1 VAASGLLRRAVKEA
15 AVAADAVRR
24 PPRGVVVLIY
34 HRVGGASDLELDLPF
49 DVFAAQVEALAAS
62 GRVVTLGDALA
73 RLGRPVEDGGSAEDG
88 GSSGADPVV
97 VTFDDGTADFVEHA
111 LPILER
117 HRLPVTLYA
126 ATGFIDEGRPFPGD
140 GRPLSWPDLGDAYAT
155 GLVEVGSHTHGHR
168 LLDRLPP
175 DQVDDELDRSI
186 GLIGEHLGTPPLDF
200 AYPKAVAG
208 SAAADRAVRRRF
220 RSAALGGS
228 RPNPIGTTDP
238 YRRARSPIQRS
249 DGMRWFRRKLDGG
262 MAAEDGLRRVVNR
275 WRYVGATT

>member
-1 VAASGLLRRAVKEA
+1 VAPSGLLRRAIKEA

-34 HRVGGASDLELDLPF
+34 HRVGAGSGLELDLPVDLF
-49 DVFAAQVEALAAS
+49 EAQMEALAAS
-62 GRVVTLGDALA
+62 GRVVTLGDALS
-73 RLGRPVEDGGSAEDG
+73 RLGQPIGDEGTRAGV
-88 GSSGADPVV
+88 DPVV

-111 LPILER
+111 LPILAR

-126 ATGFIDEGRPFPGD
+126 ATGFIDEGRLFPGD
-140 GRPLSWPDLGDAYAT
+140 GHPLSWRALGDACAS
-155 GLVEVGSHTHGHR
+155 GLVDVGSHTHGHR

-175 DQVDDELDRSI
+175 DQVADELDRSI
-186 GLIGEHLGTPPLDF
+186 ELIGEHLGIPPLDF

-208 SAAADRAVRRRF
+208 SAAANRAVHRRF

-228 RPNPIGTTDP
+228 RPNRFGTTDP
-238 YRRARSPIQRS
+238 HRLARSPIQRS
-249 DGMRWFRRKLDGG
+249 DGMRWFRHRVEGG
-262 MAAEDGLRRVVNR
+262 MAAEDGLRRAVNR

>member
-1 VAASGLLRRAVKEA
+1 VTPSGLLRRAVKEA

-34 HRVGGASDLELDLPF
+34 HRVGGATNLELDLPVGLF
-49 DVFAAQVEALAAS
+49 TAQMEALAAS

-73 RLGRPVEDGGSAEDG
+73 RLSRPIRDGGGSA
-88 GSSGADPVV
+88 GADPVV
-97 VTFDDGTADFVEHA
+97 VTFDDGTADFVDHA
-111 LPILER
+111 VPILER

-126 ATGFIDEGRPFPGD
+126 ATAFIDEGRPFPGD
-140 GRPLSWPDLGDAYAT
+140 GRPVSWRGLADACAS
-155 GLVEVGSHTHGHR
+155 GLVDVGSHTHGHR
-168 LLDRLPP
+168 LLDRLPH

-186 GLIGEHLGTPPLDF
+186 ELIGEHVGTPPLDF

-208 SAAADRAVRRRF
+208 SAAADRAVRGRF

-228 RPNPIGTTDP
+228 RPNPFGTTDP
-238 YRRARSPIQRS
+238 YRLARSPIQRS

>member
-1 VAASGLLRRAVKEA
+1 MARSGLLRRAVKEA

-34 HRVGGASDLELDLPF
+34 HRVGGATNLELDLPVE
-49 DVFAAQVEALAAS
+49 VFAAQMETLAAC

-73 RLGRPVEDGGSAEDG
+73 RLREPVEDRDGSAR
-88 GSSGADPVV
+88 ADPVV
-97 VTFDDGTADFVEHA
+97 ITFDDGTADFVDHA

-117 HRLPVTLYA
+117 HRLPATLYA
-126 ATGFIDEGRPFPGD
+126 ATAFIDEALPFPGD
-140 GRPLSWPDLGDAYAT
+140 GHPVSWRGLSDACAT
-155 GLVEVGSHTHGHR
+155 GLVDVGSHTHGHR
-168 LLDRLPP
+168 LLDRMPP
-175 DQVDDELDRSI
+175 DRVDGELDRSI
-186 GLIGEHLGTPPLDF
+186 ELIGEHLGAPPLDF

-208 SAAADRAVRRRF
+208 SPAADRAVRGRF

-228 RPNPIGTTDP
+228 RPNPFGTTDP
-238 YRRARSPIQRS
+238 YCLARSPIQRS